1 MPLFLNQEVTCWPR
15 LPLFLCFVFSCY
27 PHTPFQGEWSIGY
40 LPVYFLMALIKVS
53 PYFLILNSPI
63 PLMRPNAW
71 RVVGF
76 IFVNSCRLLS
86 DNTMYGG

>member
-1 MPLFLNQEVTCWPR
+1 MPLFQIREVTCWPR
-15 LPLFLCFVFSCY
+15 LPLLFF
-27 PHTPFQGEWSIGY
+27 Y
-40 LPVYFLMALIKVS
+40 LPVYFLMALINVS

-71 RVVGF
+71 MVVGF
-76 IFVNSCRLLS
+76 ILVNSCRLLS